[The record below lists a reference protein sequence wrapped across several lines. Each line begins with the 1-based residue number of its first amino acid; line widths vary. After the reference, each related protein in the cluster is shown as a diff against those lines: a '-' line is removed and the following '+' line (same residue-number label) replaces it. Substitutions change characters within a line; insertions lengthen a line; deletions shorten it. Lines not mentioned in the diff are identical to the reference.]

1 MLSYIKN
8 FKPVKKAGP
17 PVAAEATAK
26 PETPEPVLNADDES
40 FLQSQLDASDEPAV
54 IFPDSEAT
62 SGTVTPAVVPQAQ
75 LDVSDEPA
83 FIFPAVVVQ
92 AHLDASDEPAFIF
105 PGSEAT
111 SGTVTPAVAEAAAE
125 AEKET
130 AKEKDWKDVL
140 ATRWDGLKRTVS
152 SAADRRK
159 SKAAEDA
166 AKKEEKK
173 KLSEKEKEKK
183 AAARPE
189 EREDELTAAL
199 EQLNLAAEDVTRSF
213 QNPKTL
219 LTFCSKRAAHS
230 PCRLRLKSCYSASR
244 RY

>member
-8 FKPVKKAGP
+8 FKSGKKAGP

-26 PETPEPVLNADDES
+26 PPEPVLNADDES

-54 IFPDSEAT
+54 IFP
-62 SGTVTPAVVPQAQ
+62 
-75 LDVSDEPA
+75 
-83 FIFPAVVVQ
+83 
-92 AHLDASDEPAFIF
+92 
-105 PGSEAT
+105 GSEAT
-111 SGTVTPAVAEAAAE
+111 SGTVTPAVADAAAE

-130 AKEKDWKDVL
+130 AKEKEWKDVL
-140 ATRWDGLKRTVS
+140 ATRWDGLKRSVS

-159 SKAAEDA
+159 AKAAEDA

-173 KLSEKEKEKK
+173 KLKEKEKEKK

-230 PCRLRLKSCYSASR
+230 PCRLKLKSCYSASR
-244 RY
+244 RS